1 MKNFIAITTEVS
13 IKFTLYM
20 LLSVSMAKLIFS
32 IKDGAPSE
40 EKFGWLMLTVI
51 GLVAAIGSSL

>member
-1 MKNFIAITTEVS
+1 
-13 IKFTLYM
+13 
-20 LLSVSMAKLIFS
+20 MAKLIFS